1 MGKVWV
7 IREARLGVTLGYI
20 RIWASSF
27 CSGPTGR
34 LVGSLGTL
42 ITGEEH
48 SGSSPPGPQHSMN
61 KCDSG
66 NLLLK
71 ELLGEDLSLNHPEE
85 EEWTS
90 LHQCDLSPNYRT
102 ALPV

>member
-1 MGKVWV
+1 MSHWD
-7 IREARLGVTLGYI
+7 YI
-20 RIWASSF
+20 PIWASSF
-27 CSGPTGR
+27 CSSPTGW

-48 SGSSPPGPQHSMN
+48 SESSPRGPQHCMN
-61 KCDSG
+61 KHDSG

-71 ELLGEDLSLNHPEE
+71 ELLGEDLSLNQPEE
-85 EEWTS
+85 ECTS